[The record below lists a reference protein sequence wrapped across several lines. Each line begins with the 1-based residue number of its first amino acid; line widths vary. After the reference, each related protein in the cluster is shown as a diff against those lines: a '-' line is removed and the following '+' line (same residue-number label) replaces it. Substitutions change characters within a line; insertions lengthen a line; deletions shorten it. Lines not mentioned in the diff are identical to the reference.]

1 MKTNHINPQAQN
13 PTPSTLRPDQA
24 VPASPPNPPAV
35 ETNASCVQVGKPAAE
50 PAAAGKAEAGE
61 RYERRLIPWDGMRE
75 VEMWPQPV
83 DGKVLLDE
91 LRRVLRRFVLLP
103 KWAEEALA
111 LWVLHTYAF
120 ELRDVTAYLGIESP
134 EKRCGKTTLLAVLS
148 ELANRSVVAANISPS
163 AFFRVIEETRP
174 TLLIDEADTFLHG
187 NDELRGI
194 LNSGYSRTTAFVVR
208 VAAER
213 GSGGGAEREE
223 RQERGSVGNEGATVR
238 RIGRGGEGSGLVRYS
253 CWCPKVM
260 ASIGRLPDTLA
271 DRCIVIRMQRKRAD
285 EECERI
291 KKLEASALRAQ
302 CARFVQDHAAE
313 IAAAQPNIPD
323 ELNDRAADIWEPLL
337 ALAELAGGE
346 WPERARQAAISLSAS
361 AQDNNPIGSLLMDIW
376 FLYTKAEVDR
386 MFTRTLV
393 DELNRFDNRP
403 WSELVRVRTAKA
415 PQGVTKQ
422 WLSQKLQPYGAR
434 PKTIRIGEH
443 LAKGYMREDLDEAF
457 RRYIPYSEVEALK
470 AELALGR
477 KKPAGPKQE
486 I

>member
-1 MKTNHINPQAQN
+1 MPLT
-13 PTPSTLRPDQA
+13 DQ
-24 VPASPPNPPAV
+24 
-35 ETNASCVQVGKPAAE
+35 
-50 PAAAGKAEAGE
+50 
-61 RYERRLIPWDGMRE
+61 
-75 VEMWPQPV
+75 
-83 DGKVLLDE
+83 
-91 LRRVLRRFVLLP
+91 
-103 KWAEEALA
+103 
-111 LWVLHTYAF
+111 YAF

-163 AFFRVIEETRP
+163 AFFRVIEEARP

-194 LNSGYSRTTAFVVR
+194 LNSGYSRKTAFVVR
-208 VAAER
+208 VASELRNEECRTPNAD
-213 GSGGGAEREE
+213 GSEPAQPFLGKHSPAAST
-223 RQERGSVGNEGATVR
+223 GSRLA
-238 RIGRGGEGSGLVRYS
+238 RYS

-302 CARFVQDHAAE
+302 CVRFVTDNATE
-313 IAAAQPNIPD
+313 IAASQPAIPD
-323 ELNDRAADIWEPLL
+323 ELNDRAADIWEPML
-337 ALAELAGGE
+337 ALAELAGGN

-403 WSELVRVRTAKA
+403 WAELVRVRTAKA

-457 RRYIPYSEVEALK
+457 RRYIPSSEVEALK

-477 KKPAGPKQE
+477 KKPAAPKQE
-486 I
+486 S